1 MLLTDTAED
10 LEQAAST
17 IKLGGLIAYPT
28 ESVFGLGCDPLC
40 TRAVQQIIAIK
51 GRDAAKGLILIADDQ
66 RQLAP
71 FMAAPADSWQARFNE
86 HWPGPVTFVVP
97 VNDALDIEV
106 RRLLSGA
113 HRTIAV
119 RVSDHPIVK
128 ALCRRCSS
136 ALVSTSANR
145 SGQPALRLGLEV
157 EREFGNELSAVVDA
171 PVGGL
176 ANPSRIIDVT
186 DGTVLR

>member
-1 MLLTDTAED
+1 MED
-10 LEQAAST
+10 LELAASA
-17 IKLGGLIAYPT
+17 IKQGRLIAYPT

-40 TRAVQQIIAIK
+40 KTAVQKIIAIK
-51 GRDAAKGLILIADDQ
+51 GRDAGKGLILIANDQ
-66 RQLAP
+66 QQLAP
-71 FMAAPADSWQARFNE
+71 FMATPAESWQAQFNE

-97 VNDALDIEV
+97 VNKDLDTAV
-106 RRLLSGA
+106 RRLLTGD
-113 HRTIAV
+113 HETIAV

-128 ALCRRCSS
+128 QLCRRCGS

-145 SGQPALRLGLEV
+145 SGQPALRQASEV
-157 EREFGNELSAVVDA
+157 EREFGNELGVVVDA

-176 ANPSRIIDVT
+176 ANPSRIIDVK